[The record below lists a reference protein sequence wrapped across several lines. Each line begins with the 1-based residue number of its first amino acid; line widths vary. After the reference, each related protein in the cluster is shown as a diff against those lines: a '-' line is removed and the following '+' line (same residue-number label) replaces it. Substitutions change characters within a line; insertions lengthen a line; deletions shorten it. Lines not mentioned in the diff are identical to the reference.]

1 MENEHIQGFKRIL
14 LPIDGSR
21 ASENTL
27 RYAVS
32 MAIKYN
38 AIIYIASIFS
48 SKNPDSLFK
57 KRIVEMNPNLSKEVE
72 KLPIMYLMETYHGI
86 LKNAISSNEVD
97 VKSVLIDDEI
107 TTKSVVKL
115 LGDVIVK
122 EKIDLL
128 IISSHGKTGL
138 KKLKLGSVTEKLM
151 ESVRIP
157 IMCIK

>member
-1 MENEHIQGFKRIL
+1 MENGQIQSFKRIL

-32 MAIKYN
+32 MAIKYD
-38 AIIYIASIFS
+38 ATIYLASVFS

-57 KRIVEMNPNLSKEVE
+57 KRIVEMNPKLLQDVE

-86 LKNAISSNEVD
+86 LKNAICSNEVK
-97 VKSVLIDDEI
+97 VNSVLIDDET
-107 TTKSVVKL
+107 TTKSVVRL
-115 LGDVIVK
+115 LQDVIEK

-151 ESVRIP
+151 ESLSIP
-157 IMCIK
+157 ILYIK

>member
-1 MENEHIQGFKRIL
+1 METEHIQGFRRIL

-38 AIIYIASIFS
+38 ATIYLTSIFS

-57 KRIVEMNPNLSKEVE
+57 KRIVEMNPKLSKDVE
-72 KLPIMYLMETYHGI
+72 KLHTMYLMETYHGI
-86 LKNAISSNEVD
+86 LKNAISSNEV
-97 VKSVLIDDEI
+97 VVNSVLIDDE
-107 TTKSVVKL
+107 TNTKSVVRL
-115 LGDVIVK
+115 LEDLIEK

-138 KKLKLGSVTEKLM
+138 KKMKMGSVTEELLKSL
-151 ESVRIP
+151 RIP

>member
-107 TTKSVVKL
+107 TTKSVVRL

>member
-1 MENEHIQGFKRIL
+1 MENEQIQGFKRIL

-27 RYAVS
+27 GYAVS

-38 AIIYIASIFS
+38 ATIYLASVFS

-57 KRIVEMNPNLSKEVE
+57 KRIVEMYPQLSKDVE
-72 KLPIMYLMETYHGI
+72 KLPTMYLMETYHGI
-86 LKNAISSNEVD
+86 LKNAIRGNEVN
-97 VKSVLIDDEI
+97 VNSVLIDDE
-107 TTKSVVKL
+107 TSTKSVVRIL
-115 LGDVIVK
+115 QDVIEK

-151 ESVRIP
+151 ESLGIP
-157 IMCIK
+157 ILCIK